1 MSEIVNRH
9 TYSSIKDTINDALL
23 FQPLQMTKHTVQ
35 SSTHESGIQCGNA
48 LNTEIDVYR
57 RRIQSLLQ
65 FFDCISPMWW
75 DRLYPFKGN
84 FIKRPSR
91 TAEDVRFHQ
100 KCLLSHLG
108 KFNMRKVIPATAA
121 ISMMETHASIK
132 DLPPNLL
139 NPNDITNLD
148 TTLTSENNA
157 TLLNK
162 ACNLAQNLA
171 DIEKLKQDL
180 ILSAVNWIM
189 SDGRDYN
196 LRIQRIALLER
207 HSEPCLI
214 ENFPGVR
221 ALLTHYYRPRIL
233 INDYMNTTESDYP
246 SSSSS
251 VSHSEPLTAIK
262 LTTTTEQI
270 LSMFRNARLKIPVQN
285 PDNLIGSE
293 VDYFNK
299 SFNSTHNLFLSD
311 ITEKLDHHL
320 ENDGYI
326 TTQKDTLSNNFLL
339 LNPLSSCIDTSRL
352 EWLNYETNQK
362 DFSLHL
368 LNMEELKEREK
379 TASIIKN
386 GSDIDKTLPYDT
398 DDKNQEFLVHKD
410 VEIDWN
416 KLKLTSSNDGDRQA
430 FPPCSPISL
439 LPTTTNENV
448 DSLTYDS
455 TKWEETSSHL
465 SMNINYQDGL
475 PSFTEKKQ
483 QTDQQQQQQLPETLL
498 LNDYSLEKSYLTVGD
513 LPKKSDESPV
523 SGAGCGGSL
532 TQAPSSTKSKGL
544 SRLSD
549 LLSLTTSTKVYDKE
563 YTNTATTTTTTITTT
578 PTTTDLTLNS
588 FKTKLLKAENLT
600 GQKERVEEPAILSS
614 WLNNQRSKFFIND
627 KRERKPFRTK
637 VKSRSQIRKM
647 HCPSDYHSKHYPI

>member
-9 TYSSIKDTINDALL
+9 TYSNIKETINDALL
-23 FQPLQMTKHTVQ
+23 FRPLQMTKHAVQ
-35 SSTHESGIQCGNA
+35 NSTHESGIQCGNA

-132 DLPPNLL
+132 DIPPNLL

-180 ILSAVNWIM
+180 ILSSVNWIM

-233 INDYMNTTESDYP
+233 INDYYMNTTDSDYP

-251 VSHSEPLTAIK
+251 ISHSEPLTAIK
-262 LTTTTEQI
+262 LTTTTDQI
-270 LSMFRNARLKIPVQN
+270 ISMFRNARLKIPVQN
-285 PDNLIGSE
+285 SDNLI
-293 VDYFNK
+293 D
-299 SFNSTHNLFLSD
+299 
-311 ITEKLDHHL
+311 TELDHL
-320 ENDGYI
+320 ENDDYI
-326 TTQKDTLSNNFLL
+326 TQKDTLSNNFL

-368 LNMEELKEREK
+368 LNMEEMKEREK
-379 TASIIKN
+379 TANIIN
-386 GSDIDKTLPYDT
+386 GLDKTLTTYDIV
-398 DDKNQEFLVHKD
+398 DDKNQEFLVHKE

-416 KLKLTSSNDGDRQA
+416 KLKLTSSNDGDRQT
-430 FPPCSPISL
+430 FPPGSPISL
-439 LPTTTNENV
+439 MRTTTNENV

-455 TKWEETSSHL
+455 TKWEDTSSHL
-465 SMNINYQDGL
+465 SGNINYSEIL
-475 PSFTEKKQ
+475 PAFTEKQ
-483 QTDQQQQQQLPETLL
+483 QTEQQQQQLPETLL

-513 LPKKSDESPV
+513 FPKKSDESLV
-523 SGAGCGGSL
+523 SGAECSGSL
-532 TQAPSSTKSKGL
+532 TQAPSLTRSKGL

-549 LLSLTTSTKVYDKE
+549 LLSLNTSTKVYDKV
-563 YTNTATTTTTTITTT
+563 YTATATATPKTT
-578 PTTTDLTLNS
+578 PTTTRTTDLTLSS
-588 FKTKLLKAENLT
+588 FKTKLLNAENLT
-600 GQKERVEEPAILSS
+600 GQKQRVEESAILSN
-614 WLNNQRSKFFIND
+614 WLNNQRNKFFMND

-647 HCPSDYHSKHYPI
+647 PCPSDYHSKHYPI